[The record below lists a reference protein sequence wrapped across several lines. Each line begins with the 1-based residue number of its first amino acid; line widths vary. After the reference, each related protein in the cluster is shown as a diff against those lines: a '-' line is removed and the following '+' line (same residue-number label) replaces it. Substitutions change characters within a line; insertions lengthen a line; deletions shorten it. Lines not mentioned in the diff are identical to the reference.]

1 MRIVVGVTGTS
12 GSIYGC
18 RRLEKLCERAGWES
32 HPILSRPDKKS
43 ASLTLGKLGTTW
55 KPLAHCHYPI
65 ADIGNRRLT
74 SGSFQTSAMGGHS
87 QLNHQCDV
95 RWAHNIPGSR
105 EKPQTVTE

>member
-1 MRIVVGVTGTS
+1 MKLRVVVGVTGTS

-65 ADIGNRRLT
+65 ADIVNRRLT
-74 SGSFQTSAMGGHS
+74 SGSFQTSAMVVTANSTINATLGGPTISLAPVKSHK
-87 QLNHQCDV
+87 
-95 RWAHNIPGSR
+95 R
-105 EKPQTVTE
+105 